1 MTREMVEVVL
11 YEDGEYEVKGANP
24 HYAIQRMVGMGNK
37 GRFESYYCQR
47 NEWKH
52 YLLQMVISTKDID
65 AKIEELKERKKI
77 REELAA
83 KIKKELGL

>member
-1 MTREMVEVVL
+1 MAREMVQVVL
-11 YEDGEYEVKGANP
+11 YENGEYEVNGADR
-24 HYAIQRMVGMGNK
+24 HHEIQSMVGRGNK
-37 GRFESYYCQR
+37 GRFELYYCPK

-52 YLLQMVISTKDID
+52 YLLILLSTKDID
-65 AKIEELKERKKI
+65 WKIEKLKEQKKI

>member
-37 GRFESYYCQR
+37 GRFESYYCPK

-52 YLLQMVISTKDID
+52 YLLILLSTKDID
-65 AKIEELKERKKI
+65 EKIEKLKERKKTK
-77 REELAA
+77 EELAA

>member
-1 MTREMVEVVL
+1 MTREMVEVIL

-24 HYAIQRMVGMGNK
+24 HYAIQSMVGMGNK
-37 GRFESYYCQR
+37 GRFESYYCPK

-52 YLLQMVISTKDID
+52 YLLILLSTKDID
-65 AKIEELKERKKI
+65 AKIEKLKEQKKT
-77 REELAA
+77 REELAT

>member
-1 MTREMVEVVL
+1 MTKEMVEVVL
-11 YEDGEYEVKGANP
+11 YENGEYKVKKADP
-24 HYAIQRMVGMGNK
+24 HHATQHMVGMSDK

>member
-1 MTREMVEVVL
+1 MAREMVEVVL
-11 YEDGEYEVKGANP
+11 YENGEYEVNGADP
-24 HYAIQRMVGMGNK
+24 HHVTMHMVGMGNK
-37 GRFESYYCQR
+37 GRFESYYCPK

-65 AKIEELKERKKI
+65 WKIEKLKEQKKA

>member
-1 MTREMVEVVL
+1 MRREMVKVVL
-11 YEDGEYEVKGANP
+11 YEDGTYEVNEAES
-24 HYAIQRMVGMGNK
+24 HHATQHMVGMDNR
-37 GRFESYYCQR
+37 GRFESYYCPK

-52 YLLQMVISTKDID
+52 YLLELLCTKDID
-65 AKIEELKERKKI
+65 AKIEKLKEQKKI

>member
-11 YEDGEYEVKGANP
+11 YEDGTYEVNEADP
-24 HYAIQRMVGMGNK
+24 HHAIQGMFGMGCK
-37 GRFESYYCQR
+37 GRFELYYFPKD
-47 NEWKH
+47 EWKH
-52 YLLQMVISTKDID
+52 YLLKRLCTKDID
-65 AKIEELKERKKI
+65 AKIEKLKEQKKI